1 MLKLGRH
8 RLRTPAV
15 CGSVMGEKIDGMAAG
30 MSLALEQGADLIEL
44 RLDGLRGLGG
54 WKELLRT
61 DSPIILTNR
70 AAREGG
76 RFGGEERKRIEP
88 LLEGIVEKVACVD
101 VELSTSKQLLE
112 EVVSG
117 ARERGVSILMSHH
130 DLAATPKVDAM
141 MEIAERMVRAGC
153 DVAKIVTF
161 ARGPRDSLTV
171 LDFLIRASD
180 ELSVPVVT
188 FAMGEAGRLSR
199 IAAPILGSP
208 IAYAAVGEATAPG
221 QFDVATTKRLL
232 REFGLGG
239 DS

>member
-8 RLRTPAV
+8 QLRTPAV
-15 CGSVMGEKIDGMAAG
+15 CGSVIGEEIGNMAAG

-44 RLDGLRGLGG
+44 RLDGLRGLVG
-54 WKELLRT
+54 WKKLLRT

-70 AAREGG
+70 AEREGG
-76 RFGGEERKRIEP
+76 RFGGEERERVEP

-101 VELSTSKQLLE
+101 VELSTPRQLLG
-112 EVVSG
+112 EVVSE
-117 ARERGVSILMSHH
+117 ARKRDVSILMSYH
-130 DLAATPKVDAM
+130 DFAATPKVDAM
-141 MEIAERMVRAGC
+141 MGIAEHMVRAGC

-161 ARGPRDSLTV
+161 AREPRDSLTV

-180 ELSVPVVT
+180 ELGAPVVT

-232 REFGLGG
+232 RELGLG
-239 DS
+239 DES